1 MNHRYSVTTRLAA
14 LALGALLA
22 STCAIADKGDKGE
35 KHGHGKKH
43 EYHDDDR
50 RHEYRREDYPRY
62 DDRRD
67 DISIQLY
74 FGNNDRRI
82 INEYYAPEFRAGHC
96 PPGLAK
102 KGNGCM
108 PPGQAKKWHKGR
120 PLPQGIAFAALAAA
134 RGVDVDLQ
142 GRALL
147 RALAS
152 GDPERGRITAKP
164 DRSGYAL
171 DCARQSDG
179 YMPGALD
186 PGAGHGAG

>member
-1 MNHRYSVTTRLAA
+1 MKNSTLTPARLAA

-22 STCAIADKGDKGE
+22 STCAIADKGNNDDKGG

-43 EYHDDDR
+43 EQRDDDR
-50 RHEYRREDYPRY
+50 RYDRNQDRRY

-82 INEYYAPEFRAGHC
+82 VNEYYAPEFRAGHC

-120 PLPQGIAFAALAAA
+120 PLPQGIAYYDLPPDLIYRMPPPP
-134 RGVDVDLQ
+134 RGHRYVRVGSDILLLSIGSGIVVDAMINI
-142 GRALL
+142 G
-147 RALAS
+147 
-152 GDPERGRITAKP
+152 
-164 DRSGYAL
+164 GY
-171 DCARQSDG
+171 
-179 YMPGALD
+179 
-186 PGAGHGAG
+186 

>member
-1 MNHRYSVTTRLAA
+1 MNNRYPATTRLAA

-22 STCAIADKGDKGE
+22 STCAFADKGEKGE

-43 EYHDDDR
+43 DYYDDDR

-62 DDRRD
+62 DNRRD

-82 INEYYAPEFRAGHC
+82 VNEYYAPEFRSGHC

-108 PPGQAKKWHKGR
+108 PPGQAKKWRKGHA
-120 PLPQGIAFAALAAA
+120 LPQGIAYYDLPPDLVYRMPPPP
-134 RGVDVDLQ
+134 RGHRYVRVGPDILLLSTGSGIVVDAIIDI
-142 GRALL
+142 GR
-147 RALAS
+147 
-152 GDPERGRITAKP
+152 
-164 DRSGYAL
+164 
-171 DCARQSDG
+171 
-179 YMPGALD
+179 
-186 PGAGHGAG
+186 

>member
-1 MNHRYSVTTRLAA
+1 MNNRHPATIRLAA

-22 STCAIADKGDKGE
+22 STCALADKGDKGE

-43 EYHDDDR
+43 EYHHDDDR

-62 DDRRD
+62 DNRND

-82 INEYYAPEFRAGHC
+82 VNEYYAPEFRTGHC

-108 PPGQAKKWHKGR
+108 PPGQAKKWRKGH
-120 PLPQGIAFAALAAA
+120 PLPQGIAYYDLPPDLIY
-134 RGVDVDLQ
+134 RMPPPPPRHRYVRVGPDILLLSTGSGIVVDAIIDI
-142 GRALL
+142 GR
-147 RALAS
+147 
-152 GDPERGRITAKP
+152 
-164 DRSGYAL
+164 
-171 DCARQSDG
+171 
-179 YMPGALD
+179 
-186 PGAGHGAG
+186 

>member
-1 MNHRYSVTTRLAA
+1 MNNPYPATTRLAA

-22 STCAIADKGDKGE
+22 STFAFADKGEKGE

-43 EYHDDDR
+43 DYYDDDR

-62 DDRRD
+62 DNRRD

-82 INEYYAPEFRAGHC
+82 VNEYYAPEFRSGHC

-108 PPGQAKKWHKGR
+108 PPGQAKKWRKGHA
-120 PLPQGIAFAALAAA
+120 LPQGIAYYDLPPDLVYRMPPPP
-134 RGVDVDLQ
+134 RGHRYVRVGPDILLLSTGSGIVVDAIIDI
-142 GRALL
+142 GR
-147 RALAS
+147 
-152 GDPERGRITAKP
+152 
-164 DRSGYAL
+164 
-171 DCARQSDG
+171 
-179 YMPGALD
+179 
-186 PGAGHGAG
+186 

>member
-1 MNHRYSVTTRLAA
+1 MKTMISTPARLAA

-22 STCAIADKGDKGE
+22 STCAIADKGNNDDKGG

-43 EYHDDDR
+43 EQRDDDR
-50 RHEYRREDYPRY
+50 RYDRNHDRRY

-82 INEYYAPEFRAGHC
+82 VNEYYAPEFRSGHC

-108 PPGQAKKWHKGR
+108 PPGQARKWQKGR
-120 PLPQGIAFAALAAA
+120 PLPQGVAYYELPRDLVYRLPPPPPSYRYVRVAS
-134 RGVDVDLQ
+134 DVLLLSGSGIVIDAMIDI
-142 GRALL
+142 GR
-147 RALAS
+147 
-152 GDPERGRITAKP
+152 
-164 DRSGYAL
+164 
-171 DCARQSDG
+171 
-179 YMPGALD
+179 
-186 PGAGHGAG
+186 